1 MLFGDRRDAGRRLAA
16 AVAARGAAGAF
27 AVEDAVVLALPRG
40 GVPVGVEVAAALR
53 APLDVLVVRKLG
65 VHSQPELAMGAVGE
79 DGARVLDEDVLRR
92 AAVGAAALA
101 DVEARERAAVAE
113 RAARYRATVP
123 RVPLEGRAAI
133 VVDDGLATG
142 STARA
147 ACRVARAH
155 GAARVVVA
163 VPVAPVDAAAALR
176 GDADAVVAVATP
188 EPFVAVGRWYVAFEQ
203 VPDEEVLRLLAEF
216 RRRA

>member
-1 MLFGDRRDAGRRLAA
+1 MQRARYADRQDAGRVL
-16 AVAARGAAGAF
+16 AGAL
-27 AVEDAVVLALPRG
+27 AGRADGGTLVLGLPRG
-40 GVPVGVEVAAALR
+40 GVVVAAEVAVALD
-53 APLDVLVVRKLG
+53 AELDVLVVRKLG
-65 VHSQPELAMGAVGE
+65 VPSQPELAMGAVGE